1 MKLFPNKNFNKNI
14 EDVLEK
20 KVFSADT
27 KSLFLSLIYKLDTA
41 YNDYKKVKRCV
52 KSKSEFFEEMAEV
65 IDDYCDNIKTVKM
78 DSRGVD
84 MIKIVDQD
92 LLRFEMD
99 LLRERLKQTIALS
112 DYSVEDISASIG
124 KTKGTVYKYLNG
136 TNKMSLD
143 AFVAITSLL
152 NIEEKYVVFGDS
164 SEGVFKKSQGINKFD
179 LQTEIKNV
187 RIDVENERKNLSEE
201 ERLKYIVLLMEIT
214 EVLAR

>member
-1 MKLFPNKNFNKNI
+1 
-14 EDVLEK
+14 
-20 KVFSADT
+20 
-27 KSLFLSLIYKLDTA
+27 
-41 YNDYKKVKRCV
+41 
-52 KSKSEFFEEMAEV
+52 
-65 IDDYCDNIKTVKM
+65 M

-112 DYSVEDISASIG
+112 DYSVEEISASIG

-179 LQTEIKNV
+179 LQTEIRNV
-187 RIDVENERKNLSEE
+187 RIDVENERQNLSEE

>member
-1 MKLFPNKNFNKNI
+1 
-14 EDVLEK
+14 
-20 KVFSADT
+20 
-27 KSLFLSLIYKLDTA
+27 
-41 YNDYKKVKRCV
+41 
-52 KSKSEFFEEMAEV
+52 
-65 IDDYCDNIKTVKM
+65 
-78 DSRGVD
+78 

-112 DYSVEDISASIG
+112 DYSVEEISASIG

-164 SEGVFKKSQGINKFD
+164 SEGGFKKSQGINKFD

>member
-1 MKLFPNKNFNKNI
+1 
-14 EDVLEK
+14 
-20 KVFSADT
+20 
-27 KSLFLSLIYKLDTA
+27 
-41 YNDYKKVKRCV
+41 
-52 KSKSEFFEEMAEV
+52 
-65 IDDYCDNIKTVKM
+65 
-78 DSRGVD
+78 
-84 MIKIVDQD
+84 
-92 LLRFEMD
+92 
-99 LLRERLKQTIALS
+99 
-112 DYSVEDISASIG
+112 
-124 KTKGTVYKYLNG
+124 
-136 TNKMSLD
+136 MSLD

>member
-1 MKLFPNKNFNKNI
+1 
-14 EDVLEK
+14 
-20 KVFSADT
+20 
-27 KSLFLSLIYKLDTA
+27 
-41 YNDYKKVKRCV
+41 
-52 KSKSEFFEEMAEV
+52 
-65 IDDYCDNIKTVKM
+65 M

-92 LLRFEMD
+92 LLRYEMD

-112 DYSVEDISASIG
+112 DYSIEEISISIG

-136 TNKMSLD
+136 TNKMTLD

-164 SEGVFKKSQGINKFD
+164 SGGVFKNSQGINKFD

-187 RIDVENERKNLSEE
+187 RIDVENERNNLSEE

>member
-1 MKLFPNKNFNKNI
+1 
-14 EDVLEK
+14 
-20 KVFSADT
+20 
-27 KSLFLSLIYKLDTA
+27 
-41 YNDYKKVKRCV
+41 
-52 KSKSEFFEEMAEV
+52 
-65 IDDYCDNIKTVKM
+65 
-78 DSRGVD
+78 

-112 DYSVEDISASIG
+112 DYSVEEISASIG

-164 SEGVFKKSQGINKFD
+164 SGGAFKNSQGINKFD
-179 LQTEIKNV
+179 LQTEIRNV
-187 RIDVENERKNLSEE
+187 RIDVENERQNLSEE

>member
-1 MKLFPNKNFNKNI
+1 
-14 EDVLEK
+14 
-20 KVFSADT
+20 
-27 KSLFLSLIYKLDTA
+27 
-41 YNDYKKVKRCV
+41 
-52 KSKSEFFEEMAEV
+52 
-65 IDDYCDNIKTVKM
+65 
-78 DSRGVD
+78 

-112 DYSVEDISASIG
+112 DYSVEEISASIG

-164 SEGVFKKSQGINKFD
+164 SEGVFKKSKGINKFD

>member
-1 MKLFPNKNFNKNI
+1 
-14 EDVLEK
+14 
-20 KVFSADT
+20 
-27 KSLFLSLIYKLDTA
+27 
-41 YNDYKKVKRCV
+41 
-52 KSKSEFFEEMAEV
+52 
-65 IDDYCDNIKTVKM
+65 
-78 DSRGVD
+78 

-112 DYSVEDISASIG
+112 DYSVEEISASIG

-152 NIEEKYVVFGDS
+152 NIEKYVVFGDS
-164 SEGVFKKSQGINKFD
+164 SEGVFKKSQGIKKFD